1 MSAEKLITDHIDI
14 WTSAVQAKSSSGRG
28 SSKKRELYGIKKLRE
43 LILELAV
50 RGKLVPQDP
59 NDEPASVLLERI
71 AAEKAQLV
79 KDKIIRKPKKLDVLT
94 DNELFFAAPSGW
106 SFARLGD
113 LAVKLTDGSHNPAR
127 DFGSGYP
134 MFSSQNV
141 HFGTID
147 FSSPSRYVDEDNF
160 LKEDSRT
167 QIVPGDI
174 LLTIVGTIGRAAVV
188 PIDAPKF
195 VLQRSVAVIKTSLIP
210 EFLVYYLAS
219 PSCTSYFEANGK
231 GTAQKG
237 IYLGKLAEMP
247 IVVPSL
253 EEQRRIVIKVDE
265 LMALCDQ
272 LEQQTEAS
280 LDAHQVLV
288 ETLLA
293 TLTNSQDA
301 TELMSNWARIS
312 EHFETLF
319 TTEQSIDA
327 LKQTILQLAVMG
339 KLVPQDPNDEPAA
352 KLLERISEE
361 KAQLVKEKKIK
372 KQKALPPI
380 TEDEKPFELPNGWEW
395 ERIGTFANVGTG
407 ATPSR
412 SNPAYWEPADFNWL
426 SSGETSELFVTE
438 TKEKVSSLA
447 VAETNVTIYPRGTL
461 IVAMYGQGKT
471 RGQITELLQ
480 PAGTNQACAA
490 IQLYEKHEAHRE
502 FVKLYFRKAYDELRS
517 EAAGGAQPNLNVGKV
532 ANTVIAI
539 PPIAE
544 QFRIVEKVQ
553 LLLGLCE
560 GIKTNIQHCQQ
571 TQLQLTDEIV
581 GKFVGTS
588 EKKTNMPKDKSNEM
602 MISTILS
609 TTNVRPDNNSPIALI
624 LKQEGGNADAKEI
637 WNKSQFSLP
646 DFYKQLKKEIEAGY
660 IEMPSPATANK

>member
-28 SSKKRELYGIKKLRE
+28 SGKKRELYGIKKLRE

-50 RGKLVPQDP
+50 RGKLVSQNPS
-59 NDEPASVLLERI
+59 DEPASVLLERI

-79 KDKIIRKPKKLDVLT
+79 RDKIIRKPKKLDVLT

-141 HFGTID
+141 HFRTID

-219 PSCTSYFEANGK
+219 PSCISYFEANGK

-253 EEQRRIVIKVDE
+253 EEQHRIVAKVDE

-272 LEQQTEAS
+272 LEQQTESS

-301 TELMSNWARIS
+301 TELMANWARIS
-312 EHFETLF
+312 EHFDTLF
-319 TTEQSIDA
+319 TTEQSIDQ

-339 KLVPQDPNDEPAA
+339 KLVPQDPKDEPAA
-352 KLLERISEE
+352 KLLERIAEE
-361 KAQLVKEKKIK
+361 KAQLVKDKKIK

-380 TEDEKPFELPNGWEW
+380 ADDEKPFELPNGWEW
-395 ERIGTFANVGTG
+395 ERIGTFGVVGTG

-412 SNPAYWEPADFNWL
+412 SNPKYWDSPDHNWV
-426 SSGETSELFVTE
+426 SSGETANLFVGQ
-438 TKEKVSSLA
+438 TKEKVSELA
-447 VAETNVTIYPRGTL
+447 IKETNVSVYPVGTL

-471 RGQITELLQ
+471 RGQITELSE

-490 IQLYEKHEAHRE
+490 ISLIEPNTAHKD
-502 FVKLYFRKAYDELRS
+502 FVKLYFRKSYEELRS
-517 EAAGGAQPNLNVGKV
+517 NAAGGAQPNLNVGKV
-532 ANTVIAI
+532 QNTVIAV
-539 PPIAE
+539 PPLEE
-544 QFRIVEKVQ
+544 QHRINVMVYS
-553 LLLGLCE
+553 LLGLCE
-560 GIKTNIQHCQQ
+560 SLKCNLTKAKA
-571 TQLQLTDEIV
+571 TQLHLTDAIV
-581 GKFVGTS
+581 
-588 EKKTNMPKDKSNEM
+588 EQCNPM
-602 MISTILS
+602 
-609 TTNVRPDNNSPIALI
+609 
-624 LKQEGGNADAKEI
+624 
-637 WNKSQFSLP
+637 
-646 DFYKQLKKEIEAGY
+646 
-660 IEMPSPATANK
+660 